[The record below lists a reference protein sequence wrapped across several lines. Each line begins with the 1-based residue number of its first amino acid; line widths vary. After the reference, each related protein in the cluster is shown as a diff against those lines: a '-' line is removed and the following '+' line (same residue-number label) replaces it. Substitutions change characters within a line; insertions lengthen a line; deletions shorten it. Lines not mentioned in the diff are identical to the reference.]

1 MNDLLIG
8 YSVTLAFVC
17 VLGGLLCV
25 YRYYLGNK
33 LIDQSQK
40 LKSQIAKIRQDFPD
54 LEQRRSTIV
63 AGALGDI
70 GIEGIMNEL
79 GIDPKLLN
87 NPLVKGLINQY
98 APRLIEQLSKK
109 GGTNANVPN
118 TPETTLL

>member
-1 MNDLLIG
+1 MNELLVG

-33 LIDQSQK
+33 LIDQANK
-40 LKSQIAKIRQDFPD
+40 LKSQIAKIRQDFPE
-54 LEQRRSTIV
+54 LEQKRSAIV
-63 AGALGDI
+63 ASAIGDI
-70 GIEGIMNEL
+70 GIEGIMGEL

-98 APRLIEQLSKK
+98 APRLIEQLSK
-109 GGTNANVPN
+109 GGSLANKPKS
-118 TPETTLL
+118 EEATLL